1 MWSFA
6 KEQKIFT
13 IGDIKIGGL
22 PGQNATVLIGSIFY
36 SKHHILIDEAK
47 GEFER
52 DKAQEL
58 LKGQEEFSDK
68 TGNPHMVDVVG
79 STTEALSKFLD
90 FVAAETDVPILLDG
104 VSADVRIKGLD
115 YVIESGIRNPIV
127 YNSILP
133 EFKNEELDKIK
144 EAGVKSA
151 VILAYNIR
159 EFTSAGRLK
168 TVKTLLPIA
177 HSAGVENTLID
188 TCVIDVLTLGPACR
202 TIYEVKNELGLP
214 AGCGAHNAI
223 GTWRGL
229 KTKMGKQATQPSMA
243 SACAIAIASGANF
256 VLYGPIDTA
265 SYIFP
270 AVAMVDAAYAQLFRE
285 KGLKP
290 EPGHPIYK
298 IA

>member
-1 MWSFA
+1 MWSFG

-13 IGDIKIGGL
+13 IGDVKVGGL
-22 PGQNATVLIGSIFY
+22 PGKQATVLIGSIFY
-36 SKHHILIDEAK
+36 SKHHVLVDEAK
-47 GEFER
+47 GEFEK

-58 LKGQEEFSDK
+58 LKVQEEFSDK

-79 STTEALSKFLD
+79 STPEALSRFVD
-90 FVAAETDVPILLDG
+90 FVAAETDAPILFDG

-115 YVIESGIRNPIV
+115 YLIQSGIRNPIV

-133 EFKNEELDKIK
+133 EFKKEELDKIK

-151 VILAYNIR
+151 VILSYNLR

-168 TVKTLLPIA
+168 AVKNLLPIA
-177 HSAGVENTLID
+177 QSAGIENILVD

-202 TIYEVKNELGLP
+202 AIYGVKDELGLP

-229 KTKMGKQATQPSMA
+229 KTKMGKQATHPSMA
-243 SACAIAIASGANF
+243 SACAMAIASGANF
-256 VLYGPIDTA
+256 ILYGPIDTA

-270 AVAMVDAAYAQLFRE
+270 AVAMVDAAYAQLLRE
-285 KGLKP
+285 QGSRA